1 MAGPRTIRGAKK
13 RGWTVVYV
21 PRSEHR
27 SWVGTC
33 NWIAYNA
40 KGDFIDEYRYVG
52 DGDVAFEKPE
62 DAALAVMFLNA
73 NLIDN

>member
-21 PRSEHR
+21 PRSETR

-33 NWIAYNA
+33 NWIARNA
-40 KGDFIDEYRYVG
+40 KGNFIDEYRYVG
-52 DGDVAFEKPE
+52 DGDVAFEQQE
-62 DAALAVMFLNA
+62 DAVMAVMFLGA
-73 NLIDN
+73 NLVA